1 MSTSTFLSALF
12 VPLLN
17 TPERMVR
24 YTSWRT
30 SSVEKGGEGW
40 RREREDREEEKRG
53 KIARHLNA
61 NTSKSHRSGFLHVAL
76 LQYTLMK
83 GSVKE
88 KLTWADD
95 LWESH
100 FLAFGSELAEKEWV
114 LILHLVQG
122 TSQWL
127 QRDENT

>member
-1 MSTSTFLSALF
+1 M
-12 VPLLN
+12 
-17 TPERMVR
+17 ERVGGQR
-24 YTSWRT
+24 GRT
-30 SSVEKGGEGW
+30 
-40 RREREDREEEKRG
+40 EREDREEEKRG
-53 KIARHLNA
+53 KIVRHLNA
-61 NTSKSHRSGFLHVAL
+61 NTSRSYRSGFLHVAL

-114 LILHLVQG
+114 LVLHLVQG

-127 QRDENT
+127 QRDENTWTEERERGKWRRKGERGKG